1 MIADLTQDLPLALPG
16 LSPGLEQLSFQ
27 PEPGLATGDSPL
39 PDSIGT
45 ETAPLRGEAPRSE
58 LFEPK
63 SEQRTPYP
71 PATSVRGGE
80 KAAPLSAKQRGD
92 AHRASPPAAPPP
104 VLCPDPCW
112 WHLDAAPLVAAHGR
126 VGEVPGARSC
136 SRLQPEETGGNQ
148 FLSWHI
154 SWCVKECQV
163 SWTRAGGDGENAFPL
178 LGTCSLGLP
187 GGRIQP
193 TALLGQLPP
202 FPWPRYRGCMKVTL
216 QGHLPRPADV
226 PCHGGTVNLGW
237 IHPCPQQKPP
247 LGMPQKL
254 FLPPCRPQ
262 PPAPSHG
269 EKLTQSFPR

>member
-1 MIADLTQDLPLALPG
+1 M
-16 LSPGLEQLSFQ
+16 EQLSFQ

-163 SWTRAGGDGENAFPL
+163 SWTRAGWVWGECLSSPGDVLLGSSWGQDPAHSTPGPTPSFPL
-178 LGTCSLGLP
+178 AKISRLHEGHTAGTSPSSCRRAVPRGHRESGLDSSLSPAKAPPRHASEAISPSLQTSAACSIARGKTDSELP
-187 GGRIQP
+187 KIRRPHLQP
-193 TALLGQLPP
+193 SSP
-202 FPWPRYRGCMKVTL
+202 
-216 QGHLPRPADV
+216 
-226 PCHGGTVNLGW
+226 
-237 IHPCPQQKPP
+237 
-247 LGMPQKL
+247 GM
-254 FLPPCRPQ
+254 
-262 PPAPSHG
+262 
-269 EKLTQSFPR
+269 QSK